1 MRLAR
6 QAPQSVLGAQRAVCQ
21 QPEPAV
27 SLLRQD
33 VVAARDAELAAGRSA
48 LAALQE
54 RAHGLELANY
64 SLALHLRQAPGGGAA
79 GGFGG
84 GPRPPDVF

>member
-1 MRLAR
+1 MAAKCLKHLNPSNALANGVH
-6 QAPQSVLGAQRAVCQ
+6 ACAAQEA
-21 QPEPAV
+21 
-27 SLLRQD
+27 
-33 VVAARDAELAAGRSA
+33 VAAKDAELAAGRSA

-64 SLALHLRQAPGGGAA
+64 SLGLHLRQATSSAAA

>member
-1 MRLAR
+1 M
-6 QAPQSVLGAQRAVCQ
+6 
-21 QPEPAV
+21 
-27 SLLRQD
+27 
-33 VVAARDAELAAGRSA
+33 AAKDAELAAGRAA
-48 LAALQE
+48 LAAAQE

-64 SLALHLRQAPGGGAA
+64 SLGLHLRQATSSAAA

>member
-1 MRLAR
+1 MYPNPNPVTGHTSQEAVLAKD
-6 QAPQSVLGAQRAVCQ
+6 S
-21 QPEPAV
+21 
-27 SLLRQD
+27 
-33 VVAARDAELAAGRSA
+33 ELAAGRAA

-64 SLALHLRQAPGGGAA
+64 SLALHLRQATSGAAA
-79 GGFGG
+79 GGFAG

>member
-1 MRLAR
+1 MHNSQEAVLAKD
-6 QAPQSVLGAQRAVCQ
+6 S
-21 QPEPAV
+21 
-27 SLLRQD
+27 
-33 VVAARDAELAAGRSA
+33 ELAAGRAA

-64 SLALHLRQAPGGGAA
+64 SLALHLRQATSGAAA

>member
-1 MRLAR
+1 MAKD
-6 QAPQSVLGAQRAVCQ
+6 S
-21 QPEPAV
+21 
-27 SLLRQD
+27 
-33 VVAARDAELAAGRSA
+33 ELAAGRA
-48 LAALQE
+48 AMAALQE

-64 SLALHLRQAPGGGAA
+64 SLALHLRQATSGAAA